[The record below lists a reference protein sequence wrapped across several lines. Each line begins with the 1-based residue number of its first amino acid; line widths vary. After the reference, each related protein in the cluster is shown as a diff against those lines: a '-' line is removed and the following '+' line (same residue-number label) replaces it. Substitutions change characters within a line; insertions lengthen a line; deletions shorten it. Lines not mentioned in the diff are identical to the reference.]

1 MEHSSCLRATW
12 LQFKRHYH
20 CHSKM
25 FADTRTHT
33 PSFAHVHNVVS
44 VRIRNNMLASTCYT
58 RFDFT
63 LRRILWLTNG
73 PWTGIREDTQVV
85 CTHVNMFSFVELMDH
100 ELIVIFLERRTCFCT
115 WTSSSS
121 KSSYA
126 TNVTLEQQERSST
139 CSELTMAD
147 FLHSLNISPFNQPI
161 QHTKQGFCL
170 MRQICKILL
179 NLVPMNLRFA
189 FISNGNLDP

>member
-1 MEHSSCLRATW
+1 
-12 LQFKRHYH
+12 
-20 CHSKM
+20 
-25 FADTRTHT
+25 
-33 PSFAHVHNVVS
+33 
-44 VRIRNNMLASTCYT
+44 
-58 RFDFT
+58 
-63 LRRILWLTNG
+63 
-73 PWTGIREDTQVV
+73 
-85 CTHVNMFSFVELMDH
+85 MDH

-189 FISNGNLDP
+189 FISNGNLIHRSKFTVVETEDHVSLVPVLNHSCRPSDSEVKCDFFSQQIHFSGCIESGEKLCQLLWALRCLLVLRPTSKGLRGIQVTGVPESTLS